1 MVIHQCIKCNKEF
14 QYPWMLR
21 RHLERK
27 YQCIVEQKAQQDPV
41 NESLIPVN
49 ESSNFLDTKKESLEV
64 KNPVNESQK
73 SKNLNENPVNESQKF
88 KNLNE
93 NPVNESQILEN
104 PVNESQIL
112 ENPVNES
119 LNINAQKKSKDTCIY
134 CMKKFTRNDHC
145 VTHTKTCK
153 MKDDPIRQLEM
164 KAKVEFEP
172 PPPNTC
178 RFCKLE
184 CSTSSNLSRHLRT
197 CKEIEIYKE
206 QLQLKVQQ
214 ITNNYTTN
222 NDNSTNI
229 DNSIT
234 NNNITNNITINA
246 IGSERIDHI
255 ALEKITQML
264 IQQGK
269 EFVEESVYLIS
280 GNVVIEY
287 QKMLREIP
295 ENRNLIIPSWRSP
308 RALIKTPGNDEF
320 IKMEIGEALDT
331 SFRNTAKILFEKI
344 NEIKELRGGFSNE
357 QTHEMHNLVKF
368 LGSHGIKFAP
378 FGQTHNRNEVKRRYK
393 AINMADSNVL

>member
-1 MVIHQCIKCNKEF
+1 MVIHQCVKCNKEF

-27 YQCIVEQKAQQDPV
+27 YQCIVDQVNVSNEPKEVSNEPSEVSNEHLVSEMVSNGPNSSKKVSNGPKKVSFEPSKVSNGPQNGSFEPSKVSDGPSKAEV
-41 NESLIPVN
+41 
-49 ESSNFLDTKKESLEV
+49 SNGPCET
-64 KNPVNESQK
+64 Q
-73 SKNLNENPVNESQKF
+73 
-88 KNLNE
+88 
-93 NPVNESQILEN
+93 
-104 PVNESQIL
+104 
-112 ENPVNES
+112 
-119 LNINAQKKSKDTCIY
+119 CIY
-134 CMKKFTRNDHC
+134 CMKKFFRKQECKKHLAS
-145 VTHTKTCK
+145 CK

-178 RFCKLE
+178 RFCKIQY
-184 CSTSSNLSRHLRT
+184 SNSSHLSRHLRT

-206 QLQLKVQQ
+206 QLQLKVQH
-214 ITNNYTTN
+214 ITNNTTN
-222 NDNSTNI
+222 NTNCTLNNDYST
-229 DNSIT
+229 T
-234 NNNITNNITINA
+234 NNIQNNITINA
-246 IGSERIDHI
+246 IGSETINHI
-255 ALEKITQML
+255 ALEKVTQML
-264 IQQGK
+264 IKQGK

-308 RALIKTPGNDEF
+308 RALIKTPGSNEF

-331 SFRNTAKILFEKI
+331 SFRNTAKMLLEKI
-344 NEIKELRGGFSNE
+344 DEIKEVRGGFSNE

-378 FGQTHNRNEVKRRYK
+378 FGQTHNRNEVKRRFK
-393 AINMADSNVL
+393 AANMECSSTSTNDL